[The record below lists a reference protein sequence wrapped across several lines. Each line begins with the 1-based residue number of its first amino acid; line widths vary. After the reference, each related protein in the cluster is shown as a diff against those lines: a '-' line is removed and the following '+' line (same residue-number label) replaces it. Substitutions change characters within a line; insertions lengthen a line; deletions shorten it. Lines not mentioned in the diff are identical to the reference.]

1 MKKNSAFTLRS
12 GNRPSIAKLAGVSPV
27 KNFVPNKPAPDK
39 DKDGIPD
46 LVDAD
51 AGSGKSNN
59 IKTTQDVAKRDPK
72 ATKKTQEKSLKSVR
86 LDGVESIVQGFK
98 KGLKG
103 KKVKKTRKNILPDR
117 SRKPGDL
124 NVITGIPGFGL
135 DR

>member
-51 AGSGKSNN
+51 AGSGKSN
-59 IKTTQDVAKRDPK
+59 KTTQAKLDPK
-72 ATKKTQEKSLKSVR
+72 ATKKTKQKPQDPVKPDGIKSL
-86 LDGVESIVQGFK
+86 VEGFK
-98 KGLKG
+98 KGLKNRFN
-103 KKVKKTRKNILPDR
+103 KRKNNISNK
-117 SRKPGDL
+117 SRNIGDL
-124 NVITGIPGFGL
+124 RNITHIPGFGL

>member
-12 GNRPSIAKLAGVSPV
+12 GNRPSIAKLAGVSPA

-59 IKTTQDVAKRDPK
+59 IKTTQAKRDPK
-72 ATKKTQEKSLKSVR
+72 STKKQGSIR
-86 LDGVESIVQGFK
+86 PDGIEGIVQGLQ
-98 KGLKG
+98 KGLKN
-103 KKVKKTRKNILPDR
+103 KKVNKRTNNIFNR
-117 SRKPGDL
+117 SRKPGDT

>member
-12 GNRPSIAKLAGVSPV
+12 GNKPSIAKLAGVSPV

-51 AGSGKSNN
+51 AGSGKSND
-59 IKTTQDVAKRDPK
+59 IKTTQDIAKRDTK
-72 ATKKTQEKSLKSVR
+72 ATKRTQKKPSDPVR
-86 LDGVESIVQGFK
+86 PDGIEGIVKGLQ
-98 KGLKG
+98 KGLKN
-103 KKVKKTRKNILPDR
+103 KKVNKRRNNIFNR

-124 NVITGIPGFGL
+124 NVVTGIPGFGL

>member
-51 AGSGKSNN
+51 AGSGKSN
-59 IKTTQDVAKRDPK
+59 KTTQAKLDPK
-72 ATKKTQEKSLKSVR
+72 ATKKTKEKPQDPVKP
-86 LDGVESIVQGFK
+86 DGIKNRFNK
-98 KGLKG
+98 
-103 KKVKKTRKNILPDR
+103 RKNNISNK
-117 SRKPGDL
+117 SRNIGDL
-124 NVITGIPGFGL
+124 RNITHIPGFGL